1 MKMKVR
7 TRQVADPEK
16 VRNIICIK
24 KAEFDPCSLHDPG
37 FPGGAQT
44 PKVGVL
50 TYYFAH
56 FFAENCT
63 KIKEFGP
70 GT

>member
-7 TRQVADPEK
+7 TRQVADPDK
-16 VRNIICIK
+16 VMKIICIK
-24 KAEFDPCSLHDPG
+24 KPNLIHVHCRIQDFR
-37 FPGGAQT
+37 GAQT

-56 FFAENCT
+56 FLLKTAR
-63 KIKEFGP
+63 K
-70 GT
+70 

>member
-7 TRQVADPEK
+7 TRQVADQEY
-16 VRNIICIK
+16 NMYK